1 MSYYQGNLALKQESV
16 MHKQTRQTTRTVQT
30 TKTLPKKEKML
41 YLISLAVCGLIASLV
56 ILNNAAVYQT
66 NLDLQQK
73 KQAIKELNQANAI
86 LQVQIRSLQEPKR
99 LQEMG
104 KMLGYTTQGA
114 DQTQLVQSGSV
125 QVTGQNSSVAVNVR

>member
-1 MSYYQGNLALKQESV
+1 MSYFQGNLALKQEPV
-16 MHKQTRQTTRTVQT
+16 MNRQTRQTTRTVQT

-41 YLISLAVCGLIASLV
+41 YLVSLAVCGLIASLV
-56 ILNNAAVYQT
+56 ILNNAVVYQT
-66 NLDLQQK
+66 NLDLQQS

-86 LQVQIRSLQEPKR
+86 LQVQIRSLHEPKR

-104 KMLGYTTQGA
+104 KMLGYSTQGA

-125 QVTGQNSSVAVNVR
+125 QVAGQNSSVAVNVR